1 MLCSVALRSCTLK
14 FTVVAKRYMSGRSGS
29 YILLLSVC
37 TVFII
42 VHKHRTDIFMVIF
55 YLFLNPCLHGHR
67 GDFILSTFYLLMSY
81 LDRDQA
87 HLHLLIHI
95 NFRNKNVVHLI
106 FNFKLQ
112 AHLLLIAM

>member
-1 MLCSVALRSCTLK
+1 MVHTFAL
-14 FTVVAKRYMSGRSGS
+14 V
-29 YILLLSVC
+29 SVC
-37 TVFII
+37 TVFIII

-67 GDFILSTFYLLMSY
+67 GGFYIMYILLTYV

-87 HLHLLIHI
+87 HLLIHI

-112 AHLLLIAM
+112 AQFLLIAM